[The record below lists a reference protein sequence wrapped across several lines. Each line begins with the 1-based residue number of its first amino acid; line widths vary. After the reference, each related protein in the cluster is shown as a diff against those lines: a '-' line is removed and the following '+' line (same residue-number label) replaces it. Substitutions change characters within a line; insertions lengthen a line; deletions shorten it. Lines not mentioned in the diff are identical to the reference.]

1 MTYIIG
7 IIVAAVFGYLILT
20 NLQSTDPK
28 DEAAA
33 REILELHR
41 HRTDVSED
49 EILAVLQKHG
59 RNRAQGEQVARMLL
73 VRFRKVGK
81 FENDRIHAMP
91 QVRRAVAK
99 LPVTV
104 ANSAAQ

>member
-1 MTYIIG
+1 MTYVIG
-7 IIVAAVFGYLILT
+7 LIVAGIFGYLVFS
-20 NLQSTDPK
+20 NLNSTDPV
-28 DEAAA
+28 DEAAV
-33 REILELHR
+33 REILALHR

-81 FENDRIHAMP
+81 FENDRVHAMP
-91 QVRRAVAK
+91 QVRRAVAR

-104 ANSAAQ
+104 ADSAP

>member
-7 IIVAAVFGYLILT
+7 IMVAAVFGYLIVT
-20 NLQSTDPK
+20 NLQTTDPK

-33 REILELHR
+33 REILDLHR
-41 HRTDVSED
+41 HRTDVAED

-91 QVRRAVAK
+91 QVRRAVAR
-99 LPVTV
+99 LPVTIDS
-104 ANSAAQ
+104 NSPQ